1 MLTLSSTT
9 SETSSNMTLLFYVI
23 FGFMI
28 LMFLFRAGLGYRRY
42 KNSIYPHI
50 YDNYLI
56 DYFYKLNVFRDA
68 SKSGL
73 LKKLIGYH
81 RLNYATITNNEGKM
95 VTQIITLIHSKG
107 LLSIAY
113 LTSEGKYGGSDSG
126 NWYIRRTEDGND
138 KKYKIENPVIYLK
151 EYNLHLSQALEGRKS
166 QSLIA
171 VPDNTDIT
179 NLHSSYK
186 VVKYSELE
194 DVFREADCGYG
205 LNNAE
210 IDEIYEKLGGKVDRK

>member
-1 MLTLSSTT
+1 MFALFNTAANDNSSM
-9 SETSSNMTLLFYVI
+9 SLFIYVI
-23 FGFMI
+23 VGFTA
-28 LMFLFRAGLGYRRY
+28 LMFLFRAALGYKRY

-68 SKSGL
+68 SKSGM

-81 RLNYATITNNEGKM
+81 RLNYANITNNEGKL

-107 LLSIAY
+107 ILSIAY
-113 LTSEGKYGGSDSG
+113 LTSEGKYSGSDSG
-126 NWYIRRTEDGND
+126 NWYIKRNEDGSD
-138 KKYKIENPVIYLK
+138 KKFKIENPTIYLK
-151 EYNLHLSQALEGRKS
+151 EYNLHLSQALENRKT

-171 VPDNTDIT
+171 VPDNSDIT
-179 NLHSSYK
+179 NLHPTYK
-186 VVKYSELE
+186 VVKYSDLPE
-194 DVFREADCGYG
+194 VFKEADCGYG
-205 LNNAE
+205 LNDSD

>member
-1 MLTLSSTT
+1 MYTLSSTT
-9 SETSSNMTLLFYVI
+9 TGNDSNMSLLIYVI
-23 FGFMI
+23 FGFMA
-28 LMFLFRAGLGYRRY
+28 LMFLFRAALGYKRY

-73 LKKLIGYH
+73 LKKLIGHH
-81 RLNYATITNNEGKM
+81 RLNYANITNNEGKL
-95 VTQIITLIHSKG
+95 VTQIITLIHAKG
-107 LLSIAY
+107 ILSVAY
-113 LTSEGKYGGSDSG
+113 VTSEGKYSGSDTG
-126 NWYIRRTEDGND
+126 NWYIKRTEGEEE
-138 KKYKIENPVIYLK
+138 KKYKIENPVIYLR
-151 EYNLHLSQALEGRKS
+151 EYNLHLSRTLEGRKT

-179 NLHSSYK
+179 NLHPSFK
-186 VVKYSELE
+186 VIKYSDLE
-194 DVFREADCGYG
+194 EAFREADCGYG

-210 IDEIYEKLGGKVDRK
+210 IDEIYEKLGGKIDRK